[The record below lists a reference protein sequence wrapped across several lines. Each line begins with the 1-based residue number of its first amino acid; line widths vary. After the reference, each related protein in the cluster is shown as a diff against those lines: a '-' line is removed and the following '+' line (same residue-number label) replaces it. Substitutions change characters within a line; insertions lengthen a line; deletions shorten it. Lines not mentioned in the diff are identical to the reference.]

1 MKKRRMDLEPAEAG
15 ENEAGFEEEARMSA
29 AERLGREMLDRLG
42 ADEETDE
49 DELADAI
56 IEMMTRMSD
65 APAAPE
71 KPRTNELPEN
81 VRDPFGTLPRMPVPM
96 KTGSVKPEPAD
107 YSEMSVKQFN
117 ELKKLLKKANADGKR
132 IRL

>member
-1 MKKRRMDLEPAEAG
+1 MKNRMNGIEPAPAG
-15 ENEAGFEEEARMSA
+15 ENEALGEEAKRVSA

-49 DELADAI
+49 DELADAV
-56 IEMMTRMSD
+56 IEVLSRMSE
-65 APAAPE
+65 APAADE
-71 KPRTNELPEN
+71 KRKPNELPEN
-81 VRDPFGTLPRMPVPM
+81 VRDPFGTVPKMPVPM
-96 KTGSVKPEPAD
+96 KTGSVRPEETD
-107 YSEMSVKQFN
+107 YSEMSLKQFN